1 MGIFGKRWK
10 KEDYD
15 VTGLETRKQIHEKTN
30 ELLKETTNELIDD
43 VRDFMIREDLISDKF
58 AEYIPTIKKYG
69 DRLNAL
75 WDLSNRSY
83 EIELKKMEQ
92 LEEQNEK
99 VSKSIDDISV
109 DMRVLSKEIEKQ
121 NEILGRIAKALE
133 AKNK

>member
-30 ELLKETTNELIDD
+30 ELLKETTNQLIGD
-43 VRDFMIREDLISDKF
+43 VRDFMIREDLIDDKF

-83 EIELKKMEQ
+83 EIELKKMEK

-109 DMRVLSKEIEKQ
+109 YMRVLSKEIEKQ

-133 AKNK
+133 TKNK